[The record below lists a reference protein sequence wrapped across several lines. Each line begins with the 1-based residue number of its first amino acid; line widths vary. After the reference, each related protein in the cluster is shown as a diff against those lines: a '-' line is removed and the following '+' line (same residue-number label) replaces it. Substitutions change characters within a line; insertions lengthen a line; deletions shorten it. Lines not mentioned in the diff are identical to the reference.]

1 MKTDKL
7 LFYFTSALIAIGIV
21 FSLSLTS
28 YAVLLLNKSSH
39 LHFFIMQFSVGMFC
53 ILLMWSISR
62 LDPNKFL
69 TPIGISLFLLMFLTM
84 IFMNFLP
91 TSMVTEVN
99 GAARWIRLP
108 GISIAPVEFFKVGF
122 IYFLAWSFNRKLDY
136 SKKTIVKEI
145 GTLLPYLVLFSI
157 IVILIGVYQNDLGQV
172 VVLSIVLL
180 LISLFAG
187 TSFRLIGLSALGV
200 IFAAFVFIVTSAH
213 RIDRVKS
220 WWGGVQDFALSL
232 PFISPEAAARLRVE
246 DAVTPYQVGH
256 SLNAI
261 SNGELFGQGLG
272 YGSFKLG
279 YLSEV
284 HTDFVLAGIAEE
296 IGFVG
301 IFCITLLFYAILFRI
316 FQIASK
322 SENKVNY
329 LFCLGIGFMF
339 LFSFI
344 MNSYG
349 ITSISPVKGI
359 AVPFLSYGG
368 SHLLA
373 ASFAV
378 GLVLMASK
386 RAKF

>member
-1 MKTDKL
+1 
-7 LFYFTSALIAIGIV
+7 V
-21 FSLSLTS
+21 FG
-28 YAVLLLNKSSH
+28 K
-39 LHFFIMQFSVGMFC
+39 G
-53 ILLMWSISR
+53 
-62 LDPNKFL
+62 
-69 TPIGISLFLLMFLTM
+69 
-84 IFMNFLP
+84 
-91 TSMVTEVN
+91 
-99 GAARWIRLP
+99 
-108 GISIAPVEFFKVGF
+108 
-122 IYFLAWSFNRKLDY
+122 
-136 SKKTIVKEI
+136 
-145 GTLLPYLVLFSI
+145 
-157 IVILIGVYQNDLGQV
+157 LGQ
-172 VVLSIVLL
+172 
-180 LISLFAG
+180 
-187 TSFRLIGLSALGV
+187 
-200 IFAAFVFIVTSAH
+200 
-213 RIDRVKS
+213 
-220 WWGGVQDFALSL
+220 
-232 PFISPEAAARLRVE
+232 
-246 DAVTPYQVGH
+246 
-256 SLNAI
+256 
-261 SNGELFGQGLG
+261 
-272 YGSFKLG
+272 GSFKLG

-301 IFCITLLFYAILFRI
+301 IFIITAIFYAILFRI

-344 MNSYG
+344 MNAYG

>member
-1 MKTDKL
+1 MKTDKW
-7 LFYFTSALIAIGIV
+7 LFYFVSILIAIGIV

-28 YAVLLLNKSSH
+28 YTVLVHNYSNH
-39 LHFFIMQFSVGMFC
+39 LHFFILQFCVGMFC
-53 ILLMWSISR
+53 VFLMWIVSR
-62 LDPNKFL
+62 LDPDKFL
-69 TPIGISLFLLMFLTM
+69 TPIGISLFLLMFFTM
-84 IFMNFLP
+84 FFMNFLP
-91 TSMVTEVN
+91 PSMVTEIN
-99 GAARWIRLP
+99 GAARWIKLP
-108 GISIAPVEFFKVGF
+108 GFSLAPVEFFKVGF

-136 SKKTIVKEI
+136 SKKSIATEI
-145 GTLLPYLVLFSI
+145 ATLLPYLVLFSV

-172 VVLSIVLL
+172 VVLSLVLL
-180 LISLFAG
+180 LMSMFAG
-187 TSFRLIGLSALGV
+187 TSFRLIGLSAVGI
-200 IFAAFVFIVTSAH
+200 IFAAWVFIVTSDH
-213 RIDRVKS
+213 RIERVKS
-220 WWGGVQDFALSL
+220 WWGGVQDVALSM
-232 PFISPEAAARLRVE
+232 PFVSPEAAAKLRIE

-261 SNGELFGQGLG
+261 NNGEVFGKGLG
-272 YGSFKLG
+272 QGSFKLG

-301 IFCITLLFYAILFRI
+301 ILLITLLFYAILFRI

-329 LFCLGIGFMF
+329 LFCLGVGFMF

-373 ASFAV
+373 ASFAI

-386 RAKF
+386 KAKI